1 MLFGSETCC
10 LSEKECRWIV
20 CENKAT
26 PMILGARK
34 MKSKSKGKP
43 VVYMKAVYD
52 VITLIFLSS

>member
-1 MLFGSETCC
+1 
-10 LSEKECRWIV
+10 
-20 CENKAT
+20 
-26 PMILGARK
+26 MILGARK